1 MKAIA
6 KFLSN
11 VVGSPV
17 SVKSV
22 TDYLISNGRKVS
34 PNTVDNYIEALCE
47 SFIFYE
53 VDRFDIMGK
62 ELLKTNKKY
71 YIVDLGLRNF
81 VLPKRK
87 YDLGFSIENIVYFE
101 LLRREFRVNIGKF
114 GENEVDFVARKND
127 EIKYFQVTADMTAE
141 STFNRDEVFTY
152 VYGILANSNAVPTD
166 ITYYDEKL
174 MQRSYNQM
182 DNNEVV
188 AEEVAAVVENNTGI
202 EIEPLFEEQVDFDTF
217 SKSDF
222 RVVKV
227 KNCEAVPKS
236 KKLLRFTLDDGTENE
251 RTILSGVHAFYE
263 PEELVGKTLLAI
275 VNLPPRS
282 MMGIDSCGMLL
293 SAIHNVNGEEKLNL
307 VMLDDAIPAG
317 AKLY

>member
-1 MKAIA
+1 MALLVIKALFRIVVEKVPTMKTI
-6 KFLSN
+6 
-11 VVGSPV
+11 GG
-17 SVKSV
+17 VKSE
-22 TDYLISNGRKVS
+22 NGVSSKEVSTPNSEPEKIDFSKVK
-34 PNTVDNYIEALCE
+34 V
-47 SFIFYE
+47 
-53 VDRFDIMGK
+53 
-62 ELLKTNKKY
+62 
-71 YIVDLGLRNF
+71 
-81 VLPKRK
+81 
-87 YDLGFSIENIVYFE
+87 
-101 LLRREFRVNIGKF
+101 
-114 GENEVDFVARKND
+114 
-127 EIKYFQVTADMTAE
+127 
-141 STFNRDEVFTY
+141 
-152 VYGILANSNAVPTD
+152 
-166 ITYYDEKL
+166 
-174 MQRSYNQM
+174 
-182 DNNEVV
+182 
-188 AEEVAAVVENNTGI
+188 
-202 EIEPLFEEQVDFDTF
+202 EPLFEEDVDFDTF

>member
-1 MKAIA
+1 MHLPIMN
-6 KFLSN
+6 S
-11 VVGSPV
+11 
-17 SVKSV
+17 
-22 TDYLISNGRKVS
+22 
-34 PNTVDNYIEALCE
+34 IEQ
-47 SFIFYE
+47 
-53 VDRFDIMGK
+53 VH
-62 ELLKTNKKY
+62 KTNKTESRIIQKAG
-71 YIVDLGLRNF
+71 IV
-81 VLPKRK
+81 RK
-87 YDLGFSIENIVYFE
+87 V
-101 LLRREFRVNIGKF
+101 
-114 GENEVDFVARKND
+114 
-127 EIKYFQVTADMTAE
+127 
-141 STFNRDEVFTY
+141 
-152 VYGILANSNAVPTD
+152 VYGILANSNAVSTD
-166 ITYYDEKL
+166 ITYYYEKL

-188 AEEVAAVVENNTGI
+188 TEEVAAVVENNTGI